1 MGKARPAMHAQAGY
15 ALWCARSQRL
25 FWSDAAAGRL
35 RAWSPAS
42 GESGSW
48 RMPEALCCFALTASA
63 DRLLLGLASRLAFF
77 DLASGALAPICD
89 VDAGVPA
96 TRLTDGRCDRQG
108 RFVFGTG
115 AGDPQASGA
124 FHRLNHDLSLER
136 LPLGAAAFATGI
148 GFSPDGRT
156 MYYADAVLGA
166 IRRCDY
172 HPCSGAIT
180 RPRTFVEAGAAPG
193 RPGGAAV
200 DAGGGLWSARPDTGQ
215 LLRFDPA
222 GSVER
227 VLDLAAC
234 GAGWPVFGGPDPG
247 MLFLT
252 TAQAGGPPAAAAPEG
267 VLCIPAPGVQ
277 GLAEQRF
284 LGRLPSRA

>member
-1 MGKARPAMHAQAGY
+1 MRKARPAMPAQAGY
-15 ALWCARSQRL
+15 ALWCARSRRL
-25 FWSDAAAGRL
+25 FWSDAGARL
-35 RAWSPAS
+35 HAWSPAD
-42 GESGSW
+42 GRVRSW
-48 RMPEALCCFALTASA
+48 RLPESPCCFALTASA
-63 DRLLLGLASRLAFF
+63 DRLLLGLAARLVLF
-77 DLASGALAPICD
+77 DLASGALAPICALE
-89 VDAGVPA
+89 AGAA

-115 AGDPQASGA
+115 ADDPQAPGA

-136 LPLGAAAFATGI
+136 LPLDAAAFATGI

-156 MYYADAVLGA
+156 MYYADASLGA

-180 RPRTFVEAGAAPG
+180 QPRTFVEAGAAPG

-200 DAGGGLWSARPDTGQ
+200 DAEGGLWSARPDTGQ
-215 LLRFDPA
+215 LLRFDRA
-222 GSVER
+222 GSIER

-234 GAGWPVFGGPDPG
+234 GAGWPVFGGPDLG

-252 TAQAGGPPAAAAPEG
+252 AAQAGGASAAGQEG
-267 VLCIPAPGVQ
+267 VLRVPAPGVH

-284 LGRLPSRA
+284 LGRLPARA